1 MEKIWLRSYQPGVPA
16 EIGLDEHQSLGELFE
31 RSVARFRDRPA
42 FVCMGA
48 QLTYGEL
55 DRLSR
60 DFACY
65 LQNTLALPPGT
76 RIALMMPN
84 ILQYPVCLFGALRAG
99 YVVVNCNPLYTARE
113 LEHQLKDSGAEAIV
127 VLENVER
134 HISDGL
140 PPRKATA
147 KAMQEVAALV
157 ATSMEQYG
165 VKTGGEKGNVTLT
178 SFDGKYKLVRQMQDR
193 LVFGEQ
199 LLAAKALI
207 DECVQAWSKDANDNI
222 RALVN
227 HAFQTDKEGKINT
240 GRVLGLRSLDI
251 QDEAWKQAMQ
261 AIADS
266 TKTASTTPYVR
277 FYERDEGTGEYKAI
291 SLDVA
296 AV

>member
-1 MEKIWLRSYQPGVPA
+1 MANQPIP
-16 EIGLDEHQSLGELFE
+16 
-31 RSVARFRDRPA
+31 
-42 FVCMGA
+42 
-48 QLTYGEL
+48 
-55 DRLSR
+55 
-60 DFACY
+60 
-65 LQNTLALPPGT
+65 
-76 RIALMMPN
+76 
-84 ILQYPVCLFGALRAG
+84 AG
-99 YVVVNCNPLYTARE
+99 YWQDASGSLIPESKIKDIDKLRHQVVTDLCHMAKQR
-113 LEHQLKDSGAEAIV
+113 
-127 VLENVER
+127 R
-134 HISDGL
+134 DGL
-140 PPRKATA
+140 AEFKA

-266 TKTASTTPYVR
+266 TKTASTTPYMR

>member
-1 MEKIWLRSYQPGVPA
+1 MATPSTI
-16 EIGLDEHQSLGELFE
+16 
-31 RSVARFRDRPA
+31 
-42 FVCMGA
+42 
-48 QLTYGEL
+48 
-55 DRLSR
+55 
-60 DFACY
+60 
-65 LQNTLALPPGT
+65 PPGYWQDASGNL
-76 RIALMMPN
+76 IPESKVKD
-84 ILQYPVCLFGALRAG
+84 IDKLRHQ
-99 YVVVNCNPLYTARE
+99 VVTDLCHMAKQR
-113 LEHQLKDSGAEAIV
+113 
-127 VLENVER
+127 R
-134 HISDGL
+134 DGL
-140 PPRKATA
+140 AEFKA

-178 SFDGKYKLVRQMQDR
+178 SFDGRYKLVRQMQDR

>member
-1 MEKIWLRSYQPGVPA
+1 MATPSTI
-16 EIGLDEHQSLGELFE
+16 
-31 RSVARFRDRPA
+31 
-42 FVCMGA
+42 
-48 QLTYGEL
+48 
-55 DRLSR
+55 
-60 DFACY
+60 
-65 LQNTLALPPGT
+65 PPGYWQDASGNL
-76 RIALMMPN
+76 IPESKVKD
-84 ILQYPVCLFGALRAG
+84 IDKLRHQ
-99 YVVVNCNPLYTARE
+99 VVTDLCHMAKQR
-113 LEHQLKDSGAEAIV
+113 
-127 VLENVER
+127 R
-134 HISDGL
+134 DGL
-140 PPRKATA
+140 AEFKA

-178 SFDGKYKLVRQMQDR
+178 SFDGRYKLVRQMQDR

-240 GRVLGLRSLDI
+240 GRVLGLRSLNI

-277 FYERDEGTGEYKAI
+277 FYERDEGTGEYRAI

>member
-1 MEKIWLRSYQPGVPA
+1 M
-16 EIGLDEHQSLGELFE
+16 
-31 RSVARFRDRPA
+31 A
-42 FVCMGA
+42 FSHNVG
-48 QLTYGEL
+48 
-55 DRLSR
+55 
-60 DFACY
+60 
-65 LQNTLALPPGT
+65 NT
-76 RIALMMPN
+76 N
-84 ILQYPVCLFGALRAG
+84 
-99 YVVVNCNPLYTARE
+99 
-113 LEHQLKDSGAEAIV
+113 H
-127 VLENVER
+127 LENCTHR
-134 HISDGL
+134 
-140 PPRKATA
+140 
-147 KAMQEVAALV
+147 

-178 SFDGKYKLVRQMQDR
+178 SFDGKFKLVRQMQDR

-240 GRVLGLRSLDI
+240 GRVLGLRSLNI

>member
-1 MEKIWLRSYQPGVPA
+1 MATPSTI
-16 EIGLDEHQSLGELFE
+16 
-31 RSVARFRDRPA
+31 
-42 FVCMGA
+42 
-48 QLTYGEL
+48 
-55 DRLSR
+55 
-60 DFACY
+60 
-65 LQNTLALPPGT
+65 PPGYWQDASGNL
-76 RIALMMPN
+76 IPESKVKD
-84 ILQYPVCLFGALRAG
+84 IDKLRHQ
-99 YVVVNCNPLYTARE
+99 VVTDLCHMAKQR
-113 LEHQLKDSGAEAIV
+113 
-127 VLENVER
+127 R
-134 HISDGL
+134 DGL
-140 PPRKATA
+140 AEFKA

-240 GRVLGLRSLDI
+240 GRVLGLRSLNI

>member
-1 MEKIWLRSYQPGVPA
+1 MANATTI
-16 EIGLDEHQSLGELFE
+16 
-31 RSVARFRDRPA
+31 
-42 FVCMGA
+42 
-48 QLTYGEL
+48 
-55 DRLSR
+55 
-60 DFACY
+60 
-65 LQNTLALPPGT
+65 PPGYWQDASGNL
-76 RIALMMPN
+76 IPESKVKD
-84 ILQYPVCLFGALRAG
+84 IDKLRHQ
-99 YVVVNCNPLYTARE
+99 VVTDLCNMAKQR
-113 LEHQLKDSGAEAIV
+113 
-127 VLENVER
+127 R
-134 HISDGL
+134 DGL
-140 PPRKATA
+140 AEFKA

-178 SFDGKYKLVRQMQDR
+178 SFDGKFKLVRQMQDR

-277 FYERDEGTGEYKAI
+277 FYERDEGTGEYRAI